1 MNSRLIIRRTLAKGV
16 VVPAMLVA
24 LAGSSFAQ
32 EAPPAG
38 EPAAPPATQPAT
50 PPATPSPGAPTS
62 PAPAPVA
69 PSEPPAAPRAEKIDA
84 ATNRRVLEG
93 PDTVLAFKNVKV
105 SDVIPFIVE
114 ATGKVV
120 MPQPE
125 VMTRSITVLNDR
137 AIPRQLAL
145 DMVIMAMHQIGVGV
159 VEGPTIIT
167 LRDINEVTRQDV
179 PVIPGDES
187 LLERTDYGS
196 IVQKVYTLRN
206 ASAQNVGE
214 LVKDNIPDFAKI
226 MVDEQSNQVA
236 VLGNVG
242 LLQRLERLIDSLDM
256 PAAAS
261 LSSETFRLRFA
272 DAEQVATNIKE
283 LFSESAT
290 RTGGQ
295 NQQQNPFQAFFNR
308 GGNNQQGGRGTR
320 GGNNQQGGQGSQG
333 GQGNAAASIS
343 TSANLRVTANTQQNS
358 VTVLAERPILDQI
371 RKQID
376 EFWDKPLPDEAV
388 VPRVYDLKNSD
399 PIKVRDLLEGLFGKG
414 TTTTQGNN
422 TTTSQ
427 GVGRLAG
434 QFSFQ
439 AIPESGRLV
448 VVAKSPD
455 NMAVIDKII
464 QDLDQPQSIGLP
476 EVVELKHANAEDLA
490 EQLNTL
496 LAQDGTLAQIRR
508 SETGL
513 SDSTLTSSPF
523 AQDAATTTTN
533 QNTQNTTTSAS
544 NIQFWWQRSRP
555 PTDKAGASNLVG
567 AIRIVPVWRQNALL
581 VLAPPEYRASVS
593 QLIGQLDKP
602 GRQVLIAAIV
612 AEMSSDD
619 ATALGLR
626 WSSQTITPTNPDNAI
641 QFGTD
646 QDRSGFIGSLFN
658 SSVLDVNMNVNVMLQ
673 ALSEKTDV
681 QILSEPKIFT
691 SDNQEAEFFDGQDIP
706 FVTDSQTN
714 NNGNLVQSFDYRAVG
729 IQLRIRPRIANNKD
743 VDIRVNLELSS
754 IVPGQTLFGG
764 FVVDRRETTTQLILR
779 DGQTVVISGIIRKED
794 SDITRKVSLLGDIPL
809 LGALFTSKEKSV
821 KSTELLVF
829 ITPIVVENPE
839 ERQELNE
846 PYHDRLNQMRLKLEG
861 PGKDG
866 EKSEDSKDGAKPKKE
881 KSAQDFGYDG

>member
-1 MNSRLIIRRTLAKGV
+1 MNSRLSIRRTLAKGV

-24 LAGSSFAQ
+24 LAGSALAQ
-32 EAPPAG
+32 EAPPA
-38 EPAAPPATQPAT
+38 T
-50 PPATPSPGAPTS
+50 PPATTPAAPAPASPAPGS
-62 PAPAPVA
+62 PAPASPA
-69 PSEPPAAPRAEKIDA
+69 PAEPPAAPKPEKFDS

-105 SDVIPFIVE
+105 SDVVPFIVE

-137 AIPRQLAL
+137 PIPRQLAL
-145 DMVIMAMHQIGVGV
+145 DMVIMAMHQIGVAV

-179 PVIPGDES
+179 PVIAGDES
-187 LLERTDYGS
+187 LLPRTDYGS

-206 ASAQNVGE
+206 ASAKNVGE
-214 LVKDNIPDFAKI
+214 LIKDNVPDFAKI

-236 VLGNVG
+236 VLGNIG

-261 LSSETFRLRFA
+261 LASETFRLRYA

-283 LFSESAT
+283 LFAESAT

-295 NQQQNPFQAFFNR
+295 NQPQNPFQNFFNR
-308 GGNNQQGGRGTR
+308 GGNNNQQGGRGTR
-320 GGNNQQGGQGSQG
+320 GGNNNQQGGG
-333 GQGNAAASIS
+333 GNAGSDIA
-343 TSANLRVTANTQQNS
+343 TSANLRVTANAQQNS

-371 RKQID
+371 RTQID

-422 TTTSQ
+422 TTTAQ

-439 AIPESGRLV
+439 ALPESGRLV

-508 SETGL
+508 SESGL
-513 SDSTLTSSPF
+513 SDSTLTTSPF
-523 AQDAATTTTN
+523 AQDATTTTTN
-533 QNTQNTTTSAS
+533 QNTQNATTSAS

-593 QLIGQLDKP
+593 QLVSQLDKP

-626 WSSQTITPTNPDNAI
+626 WSSQALTPTNPDNAI

-794 SDITRKVSLLGDIPL
+794 SDITRKVPLLGDIPL
-809 LGALFTSKEKSV
+809 LGALFTSKEKAV

-839 ERQELNE
+839 ERQQLNE
-846 PYHDRLNQMRLKLEG
+846 PYHDRLQQMRLKLEG
-861 PGKDG
+861 PGKEGDNPSDP
-866 EKSEDSKDGAKPKKE
+866 KDSPKPKKE

>member
-1 MNSRLIIRRTLAKGV
+1 MNSRPIDRRILTKGV
-16 VVPAMLVA
+16 VVPALLAA
-24 LAGSSFAQ
+24 LAGSALAQ
-32 EAPPAG
+32 EAPPAAVPV
-38 EPAAPPATQPAT
+38 PAAP
-50 PPATPSPGAPTS
+50 
-62 PAPAPVA
+62 A
-69 PSEPPAAPRAEKIDA
+69 PSEPPVATPPAEPKPERIDA
-84 ATNRRVLEG
+84 ATNRRVLDG

-105 SDVIPFIVE
+105 SDVVPFIVE

-137 AIPRQLAL
+137 PIPRQLAL
-145 DMVIMAMHQIGVGV
+145 DMVIMAMHQIGVAV

-167 LRDINEVTRQDV
+167 LRDINEITRQDV
-179 PVIPGDES
+179 PVVPGDES

-196 IVQKVYTLRN
+196 IVQKVYSMRN
-206 ASAQNVGE
+206 ASAKNVGE
-214 LVKDNIPDFAKI
+214 LIKDNVPDFAKI
-226 MVDEQSNQVA
+226 MVDEQSNQLA
-236 VLGNVG
+236 VLGNIG
-242 LLQRLERLIDSLDM
+242 LLQRLEKLIASLDM

-261 LSSETFRLRFA
+261 LGSETFRLRYA

-283 LFSESAT
+283 LFAESQA
-290 RTGGQ
+290 RTGNQ
-295 NQQQNPFQAFFNR
+295 NQQQNPFQNFFNR
-308 GGNNQQGGRGTR
+308 GGGNNNQQGGRGTR
-320 GGNNQQGGQGSQG
+320 GNQNQQGGG
-333 GQGNAAASIS
+333 GATGTDIA

-371 RKQID
+371 RTQID
-376 EFWDKPLPDEAV
+376 QFWDKPLPDEAV

-422 TTTSQ
+422 TTTAQ

-455 NMAVIDKII
+455 NLAVIDKII

-508 SETGL
+508 SESGL
-513 SDSTLTSSPF
+513 SESTLTTSPF
-523 AQDAATTTTN
+523 AQDAATTTAN
-533 QNTQNTTTSAS
+533 QNTQNNATTSAS

-593 QLIGQLDKP
+593 QLIGQLDRP
-602 GRQVLIAAIV
+602 GRQVLISAVV

-626 WSSQTITPTNPDNAI
+626 WSSSAITPTNPDNAI

-658 SSVLDVNMNVNVMLQ
+658 SSVLDVNMNVNVLLQ

-743 VDIRVNLELSS
+743 VDVRVNLELSS
-754 IVPGQTLFGG
+754 IVPGETLFGG

-794 SDITRKVSLLGDIPL
+794 SDITRKVPLLGDIPL

-839 ERQELNE
+839 ERQKLNE
-846 PYHDRLNQMRLKLEG
+846 PYQDRLNQMRLRLQDPEKEG
-861 PGKDG
+861 KGAEESG
-866 EKSEDSKDGAKPKKE
+866 ESKPKK
-881 KSAQDFGYDG
+881 KTAQDFGYDG

>member
-1 MNSRLIIRRTLAKGV
+1 MNSRPIDRRILTKGV
-16 VVPAMLVA
+16 VVPAMLAA
-24 LAGSSFAQ
+24 LAGSALAQ
-32 EAPPAG
+32 EAPPAAVPV
-38 EPAAPPATQPAT
+38 PAAP
-50 PPATPSPGAPTS
+50 
-62 PAPAPVA
+62 A
-69 PSEPPAAPRAEKIDA
+69 PSEPPAATPPAEPKPERIDA
-84 ATNRRVLEG
+84 ATNRRVLDG

-105 SDVIPFIVE
+105 SDVVPFIVE

-137 AIPRQLAL
+137 PIPRQLAL
-145 DMVIMAMHQIGVGV
+145 DMVIMAMHQIGVAV

-167 LRDINEVTRQDV
+167 LRDINEITRQDV
-179 PVIPGDES
+179 PVVPGDES

-196 IVQKVYTLRN
+196 IVQKVYSMRN
-206 ASAQNVGE
+206 ASAKNVGE
-214 LVKDNIPDFAKI
+214 LIKDNVPDFAKI
-226 MVDEQSNQVA
+226 MVDEQSNQLA
-236 VLGNVG
+236 VLGNIG
-242 LLQRLERLIDSLDM
+242 LLQRLEKLIASLDM

-261 LSSETFRLRFA
+261 LGSETFRLRYA

-283 LFSESAT
+283 LFSESQP
-290 RTGGQ
+290 RTGNQ
-295 NQQQNPFQAFFNR
+295 NQQQNPFQNFFNR
-308 GGNNQQGGRGTR
+308 GGGNNNQQGGRGTR
-320 GGNNQQGGQGSQG
+320 GNQNQQGGGGASGSDI
-333 GQGNAAASIS
+333 A

-371 RKQID
+371 RTQID
-376 EFWDKPLPDEAV
+376 QFWDKPLPDEAV

-422 TTTSQ
+422 TTTAQ

-455 NMAVIDKII
+455 NLAVIDKII

-508 SETGL
+508 SESGL
-513 SDSTLTSSPF
+513 SESTLTTSPF

-533 QNTQNTTTSAS
+533 QNNQNNATTSAS

-593 QLIGQLDKP
+593 QLIGQLDRP
-602 GRQVLIAAIV
+602 GRQVLISAVV

-626 WSSQTITPTNPDNAI
+626 WSSSTITPTNPDNAI

-658 SSVLDVNMNVNVMLQ
+658 SSVLDVNMNVNVLLQ

-743 VDIRVNLELSS
+743 VDVRVNLELSS
-754 IVPGQTLFGG
+754 IVPGETLFGG

-794 SDITRKVSLLGDIPL
+794 SDITRKVPLLGDIPL

-839 ERQELNE
+839 ERQKLNE
-846 PYHDRLNQMRLKLEG
+846 PYQDRLNQMRLRLQDPEKEG
-861 PGKDG
+861 KGAEESG
-866 EKSEDSKDGAKPKKE
+866 ESKPKK
-881 KSAQDFGYDG
+881 KTAQDFGYDG

>member
-1 MNSRLIIRRTLAKGV
+1 MKSRLHHCRALAGGA
-16 VVPAMLVA
+16 VVPAVLLAFAGSA
-24 LAGSSFAQ
+24 LAQDSPAPVPAPTSS
-32 EAPPAG
+32 
-38 EPAAPPATQPAT
+38 AAPP
-50 PPATPSPGAPTS
+50 
-62 PAPAPVA
+62 VA
-69 PSEPPAAPRAEKIDA
+69 EPKPEKIDA
-84 ATNRRVLEG
+84 STNRRVLDG

-105 SDVIPFIVE
+105 SDVVPFIVE

-137 AIPRQLAL
+137 PIPRQLAL
-145 DMVIMAMHQIGVGV
+145 DMVIMAMHQIGVAV

-179 PVIPGDES
+179 PVITGEQS
-187 LLERTDYGS
+187 LLARTDYGS

-206 ASAQNVGE
+206 ASAKNVGE
-214 LVKDNIPDFAKI
+214 LIKDNVPDFAKI
-226 MVDEQSNQVA
+226 MVDEQSNQLA
-236 VLGNVG
+236 VLGNIG

-261 LSSETFRLRFA
+261 LGSETFRLRYA

-283 LFSESAT
+283 LFSESQP
-290 RTGGQ
+290 RTGNQ
-295 NQQQNPFQAFFNR
+295 NQPQNPFQNFFNR
-308 GGNNQQGGRGTR
+308 GGNNNQQGGRGGR
-320 GGNNQQGGQGSQG
+320 GNNNQPRGD
-333 GQGNAAASIS
+333 NAGASIT
-343 TSANLRVTANTQQNS
+343 TSANLRVTANAQQNS

-414 TTTTQGNN
+414 TTTTQGNS

-439 AIPESGRLV
+439 ALPDSGRLIV
-448 VVAKSPD
+448 VSKSPD

-464 QDLDQPQSIGLP
+464 DGLDQPQSIGLP

-508 SETGL
+508 SESGL

-523 AQDAATTTTN
+523 AQDASTNTTN
-533 QNTQNTTTSAS
+533 NQNNQNNAATSAS

-593 QLIGQLDKP
+593 QLIAQLDKP
-602 GRQVLIAAIV
+602 GRQVLISAIV
-612 AEMSSDD
+612 AEMSTDD

-626 WSSQTITPTNPDNAI
+626 WSSQTITPTNSDNSI

-646 QDRSGFIGSLFN
+646 QTRSGFIGSLFN

-673 ALSEKTDV
+673 ALAEKTDV

-743 VDIRVNLELSS
+743 VDVRVNLELSS

-794 SDITRKVSLLGDIPL
+794 SDITRKVPLLGDIPL
-809 LGALFTSKEKSV
+809 LGALFTSKEKST

-829 ITPIVVENPE
+829 ITPIVVENPD
-839 ERQELNE
+839 ERQKLNE
-846 PYHDRLNQMRLKLEG
+846 PYHDRLQQMRLKLEG
-861 PGKDG
+861 PTKPG
-866 EKSEDSKDGAKPKKE
+866 ESPEGEHSEPKPKK
-881 KSAQDFGYDG
+881 KSSSSDFGYDG

>member
-1 MNSRLIIRRTLAKGV
+1 MNSRPIDRRILTKGV
-16 VVPAMLVA
+16 VVPAMLAA
-24 LAGSSFAQ
+24 LAGSALAQ
-32 EAPPAG
+32 EAPPAAVPV
-38 EPAAPPATQPAT
+38 PAAP
-50 PPATPSPGAPTS
+50 S
-62 PAPAPVA
+62 
-69 PSEPPAAPRAEKIDA
+69 PSEPPAATPPAEPKPERIDA
-84 ATNRRVLEG
+84 ATNRRVLDG

-105 SDVIPFIVE
+105 SDVVPFIVE

-137 AIPRQLAL
+137 PIPRQLAL
-145 DMVIMAMHQIGVGV
+145 DMVIMAMHQIGVAV

-167 LRDINEVTRQDV
+167 LRDINEITRQDV
-179 PVIPGDES
+179 PVVPGDES

-196 IVQKVYTLRN
+196 IVQKVYSMRN
-206 ASAQNVGE
+206 ASAKNVGE
-214 LVKDNIPDFAKI
+214 LIKDNVPDFAKI
-226 MVDEQSNQVA
+226 MVDEQSNQLA
-236 VLGNVG
+236 VLGNIG
-242 LLQRLERLIDSLDM
+242 LLQRLEKLIASLDM

-261 LSSETFRLRFA
+261 LGSETFRLRYA

-283 LFSESAT
+283 LFSESQP
-290 RTGGQ
+290 RTGNQ
-295 NQQQNPFQAFFNR
+295 NQQQNPFQNFFNR
-308 GGNNQQGGRGTR
+308 GGGNNNQQGGRGTR
-320 GGNNQQGGQGSQG
+320 GNQNQQGGGGASGSDI
-333 GQGNAAASIS
+333 A

-371 RKQID
+371 RTQID
-376 EFWDKPLPDEAV
+376 QFWDKPLPDEAV

-422 TTTSQ
+422 TTTAQ

-455 NMAVIDKII
+455 NLAVIDKII

-508 SETGL
+508 SESGL
-513 SDSTLTSSPF
+513 SESTLTTSPF

-533 QNTQNTTTSAS
+533 QNNQNNATTSAS

-593 QLIGQLDKP
+593 QLIGQLDRP
-602 GRQVLIAAIV
+602 GRQVLISAVV

-626 WSSQTITPTNPDNAI
+626 WSSSTITPTNPDNAI

-658 SSVLDVNMNVNVMLQ
+658 SSVLDVNMNVNVLLQ

-743 VDIRVNLELSS
+743 VDVRVNLELSS
-754 IVPGQTLFGG
+754 IVPGETLFGG

-794 SDITRKVSLLGDIPL
+794 SDITRKVPLLGDIPL

-839 ERQELNE
+839 ERQKLNE
-846 PYHDRLNQMRLKLEG
+846 PYQERLNQMRLRLQDPEKEG
-861 PGKDG
+861 K
-866 EKSEDSKDGAKPKKE
+866 GAEESDESKPKK
-881 KSAQDFGYDG
+881 KTAQDFGYDG